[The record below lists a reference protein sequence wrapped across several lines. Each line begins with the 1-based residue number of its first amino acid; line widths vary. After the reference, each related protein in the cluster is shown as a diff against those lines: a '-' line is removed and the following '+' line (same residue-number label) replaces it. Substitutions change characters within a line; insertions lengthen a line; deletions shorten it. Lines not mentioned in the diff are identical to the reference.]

1 MKINPFKRAVSVILA
16 AVLVILSG
24 KTMPVQAE
32 EPPWSTIGELGV
44 YDEDHSLYFDET
56 MGEHGSLVFITDD
69 ARRTSP
75 IYYHTAGFTVYRC
88 YPGTRDRDPL
98 NKIIIRLPDPSE
110 EKRYLAPDGRT
121 RIRAVWYFDYDTQ
134 ILDPIRDVSE
144 QWYDEVVEQEQETW
158 LYIDGI
164 MQVCFDDDRDGEA
177 DRFSGRLSVG
187 AGTELMVT
195 YGPGTNLGI
204 SGEGDIYAY
213 GSVYRS
219 ANELK
224 NAQSWGGGTSG
235 IESHFGKRVR
245 LTPGSTVPPAGEETG
260 VVDIL
265 GHPAPDYTTWNRS
278 TTGEYDLSEAIPSSE
293 GITNYVVCDDYVA
306 QYSTIGR
313 RVTKRY
319 HMTYR
324 ITYKYTA
331 EGHNRDG
338 SPYYYDTYVTA
349 VKSYDID
356 RTARYFYIV
365 NAKVLDWTD
374 AVVYN
379 EAFPDGYVQYES
391 AHDIEVTALASGM
404 DLAAM
409 TAPISPNTFTYEEL
423 DASHVTFPAGSGSTK
438 DVTVDMTRDVSG
450 RTYTLAE
457 AQQAAESLDY
467 QSDAQNSLGPVKA
480 HNDTFILNG
489 DTYLDGSE
497 KSGNIIVECPRG
509 ERTPSDVPSEYASGV
524 GFEGTPY
531 SRDLIIP
538 DETQNGEYPTKM
550 RADYTT
556 VIPAT
561 GEVVSYSCG
570 ESDPEHICDM
580 GTPEQETQE
589 PVMVH
594 TPVIAPVHV
603 TGASWEDIQLLHP
616 DMDVMYQFIL
626 DGMYTFTFDPAMHND
641 IQGYGWSGDP
651 SKYDDYVRS
660 KEVRFPFEVRIGS
673 EWYEPGEWITVGNRT
688 TFYIPSW
695 ALEGIY
701 TIDYRVTA
709 INENGTGGTQD
720 SANLDPDNYVATYGL
735 TCQVSGQIY
744 DFQVTGL
751 DDKDRFGGFETEA
764 WTSQDYSFSAND
776 EQKRVGANNRLG
788 VSAVRLS
795 DGSIVNSWSSA
806 DILPFSVGSSHT
818 MDLMGEIRTGTTLC
832 FTVKTIANLW
842 GENDS
847 IYIRPTYRYV
857 DMDGNVHDDVDIY
870 YNDYMTAHPFVKV
883 GSELDYSLMKES
895 INISDE
901 KFKGSFKESDLMYTA
916 EFYPFPAS
924 PQHPMYHYMYN
935 QVIMHNQSEITIPA
949 AMRLFI
955 GAEEELA
962 MNLNKNRDEIGTLV
976 IPDGKEDQFHK
987 SIQQWFGTFELPMDF
1002 YVCDAGIDINEYAYS
1017 EEGLSESSSIWYKD
1031 GYLILNFDIITL
1043 KDGNEHLSYIN
1054 HENNVA
1060 YGHCNMWRREGGA
1073 TTALLEGRKAYETF
1087 RIDVYDG
1094 DIAAIYMNEHIYDKY
1109 EPSYLFSD

>member
-1 MKINPFKRAVSVILA
+1 M
-16 AVLVILSG
+16 
-24 KTMPVQAE
+24 
-32 EPPWSTIGELGV
+32 
-44 YDEDHSLYFDET
+44 
-56 MGEHGSLVFITDD
+56 
-69 ARRTSP
+69 
-75 IYYHTAGFTVYRC
+75 
-88 YPGTRDRDPL
+88 
-98 NKIIIRLPDPSE
+98 
-110 EKRYLAPDGRT
+110 
-121 RIRAVWYFDYDTQ
+121 
-134 ILDPIRDVSE
+134 
-144 QWYDEVVEQEQETW
+144 
-158 LYIDGI
+158 
-164 MQVCFDDDRDGEA
+164 
-177 DRFSGRLSVG
+177 
-187 AGTELMVT
+187 
-195 YGPGTNLGI
+195 
-204 SGEGDIYAY
+204 
-213 GSVYRS
+213 
-219 ANELK
+219 
-224 NAQSWGGGTSG
+224 
-235 IESHFGKRVR
+235 
-245 LTPGSTVPPAGEETG
+245 
-260 VVDIL
+260 DIL

-438 DVTVDMTRDVSG
+438 DVTVDMTRGVSG